1 MIRMFS
7 RKKLAVLLASIMGIA
22 AVSGVIVYFCFFY
35 GKEGGFFTSSH
46 IRFYAYSN
54 DDADTKMNASSKTFV
69 EFSVSDYA
77 KVASNETDNTE
88 YVAMRADQDDWDGM
102 HFMFD
107 LSGYDVGRL
116 ASIRFT
122 WIGRIIGPNSCD
134 CMELWYYKDSG
145 WVKFDDINQ
154 SVWMTKTEE
163 WTSNLADYVDASEK
177 VHVSVLIHVMTS
189 DPLEIISA
197 YLLTQFVNLEVSYLP

>member
-1 MIRMFS
+1 MLNGKR
-7 RKKLAVLLASIMGIA
+7 LALLISTVGIA
-22 AVSGVIVYFCFFY
+22 SVISGVIIYFCFFY
-35 GKEGGFFTSSH
+35 GKESGFFTNSQ

-54 DDADTKMNASSKTFV
+54 DDADTKMNAADKMLV
-69 EFSVSDYA
+69 EFSSSDYA
-77 KVASNETDNTE
+77 KVASNDTD
-88 YVAMRADQDDWDGM
+88 YVWMKADQDDWDGM

-107 LSGYDVGRL
+107 LGGYDVAKL

-122 WIGRIIGPNSCD
+122 WIGRIIGPQSCD
-134 CMELWYYKDSG
+134 YMELWYYKDSG

-163 WTSNLADYVDASEK
+163 WTNDLADYVDANGK
-177 VHVSVLIHVMTS
+177 VHVSVLIHVKTS

-197 YLLTQFVNLEVSYLP
+197 YLLTQFVNLEVSLSF

>member
-1 MIRMFS
+1 MFS
-7 RKKLAVLLASIMGIA
+7 RKRLVALLAAIIGVA

-46 IRFYAYSN
+46 VRFYAYFN

-69 EFSVSDYA
+69 EFSSSDYA
-77 KVASNETDNTE
+77 NVTSNDTDNTE

-102 HFMFD
+102 HFIFD
-107 LSGYDVGRL
+107 LRGYDMEKL

-122 WIGRIIGPNSCD
+122 WIGRIIDPDNCD

-154 SVWMTKTEE
+154 SVWMTKTGN
-163 WTSNLADYVDASEK
+163 WTSSLADYIDAAGR
-177 VHVSVLIHVMTS
+177 VHFSVVIHVKGGQ
-189 DPLEIISA
+189 PLETISA
-197 YLLTQFVNLEVSYLP
+197 YLLTQFVNLEVSYIS